1 MSEWVIQSL
10 AGGAMIGLA
19 SALLLLGSGQIAGI
33 SGVTATLTRG
43 DAGIGSWR
51 LLFIAG
57 LLAAPLLYVAATG
70 RGVGGVIDLPLP
82 LIVGAGALVG
92 FGTRSASGC
101 TSGHG
106 VCGLGNL
113 SARSLL
119 AVALFMSTAALTVFV
134 TRHVIGA

>member
-1 MSEWVIQSL
+1 MSGWVIESV

-33 SGVTATLTRG
+33 SGVAATLTRG
-43 DAGIGSWR
+43 DAGAGAWR

-57 LLAAPLLYVAATG
+57 LVSAPLLYVAATG
-70 RGVGGVIDLPLP
+70 RGVGGAIELPLP
-82 LIVGAGALVG
+82 LIIGAGALVG

-113 SARSLL
+113 SARSLV

-134 TRHVIGA
+134 SRHLIGA